1 MKHTSQHSKEKV
13 IKRLKK
19 LVNSKLEKPKLLS
32 ELISRHLQIF
42 PEIRNFINENIKDN
56 ESKIFFEL
64 GKNLKYSKYQKGQFI
79 KHPYDSDDYFYMLF
93 SGDVAKIDIKYN
105 KLYISFKDYLN
116 HLIKLKLLGE
126 DHIYTKCIKINKNVF
141 PFDEDMNVLT
151 TDEIKID
158 HYQELIEN
166 IKEKINHSP
175 WLNNANI
182 INNIDDF
189 LNLYNPETNKTK
201 SAFIGRLT
209 KYPAY
214 MPFYTFDKILNP
226 ISFIGQLTRPKG
238 IKILSSYICLGV
250 SDIFYVDKN
259 EINKNNILY
268 NLFQRRVSED
278 VIKKLFE
285 GHFLFQDTDK
295 SFLTKHYSKYFYV
308 QRLVK
313 GQKLIQQNTPFEGI
327 YFINSGMFQL
337 KSLRNYNELN
347 DLEFSILHSIDNFPK
362 SIKDYQLK
370 FNDLQKQSNKKE
382 KKNNIF
388 EGLSQFQ
395 ISKFTELRTIS
406 FNSYISPD
414 VIGLNDIYDYKTGLN
429 NFSVECISNEAEVYF
444 LPNEIVT
451 SMLTDESIN
460 SKVGELVGKQCILHI
475 NRIIKYKEY
484 FEQLVQFEANLFKE
498 NNKTSNNNN
507 IPYSLKLYNISNLKN
522 SKQNNIKKR
531 SRKNHS
537 SEFMTISHSN
547 TNFSSNKISK
557 TINNNNSINYFHTLN
572 ESKTNNS
579 YNNIKNRSLKI
590 NKFKK
595 HPNLLLL
602 KFNYKVEDNKII
614 LSTDNS
620 NEIKNYNNYQTYLK
634 FYKPKN
640 KWNNTIKKKLINS
653 TDIQLSDRDKTNIQK
668 ITTEE
673 NKNELTSNKS
683 QLKIKTIDVDKK
695 DKKRILFNKSYNKDL
710 LKKLKFRKDS
720 YQNFLKFNNFLNQNN
735 KNKTPIKLLMKS
747 IDNQKFQH
755 NKKLLLKI
763 NNSNNNNKNDNS
775 DN

>member
-1 MKHTSQHSKEKV
+1 MKHTSQHSKEKI
-13 IKRLKK
+13 IKKLKK
-19 LVNSKLEKPKLLS
+19 LVNCKIEKPKLLS
-32 ELISRHLQIF
+32 ELISRHLQMF

-64 GKNLKYSKYQKGQFI
+64 AKNLKYSKYQKSQFI
-79 KHPYDSDDYFYMLF
+79 KHPYDSDDYFYMVF

-105 KLYISFKDYLN
+105 RLYISFKDYLN

-141 PFDEDMNVLT
+141 PFDEDINVLT

-158 HYQELIEN
+158 HYQELIGS

-175 WLNNANI
+175 WLNNINI

-214 MPFYTFDKILNP
+214 MPFYIFDKILDP
-226 ISFIGQLTRPKG
+226 VSFIGQLTRPKG
-238 IKILSSYICLGV
+238 IKILSSYICLSI
-250 SDIFYVDKN
+250 SDIFYIEKK
-259 EINKNNILY
+259 EIDKNNILY

-295 SFLTKHYSKYFYV
+295 SFLIKNYSKFFYV

-337 KSLRNYNELN
+337 KTLRNYNELN
-347 DLEFSILHSIDNFPK
+347 DLQFSILQAIDNFPK
-362 SIKDYQLK
+362 SIKDYQVK
-370 FNDLQKQSNKKE
+370 FNDLQKQNNKSE
-382 KKNNIF
+382 SKKNIF

-395 ISKFTELRTIS
+395 ISKFTELRNIS

-444 LPNEIVT
+444 LPNEIAT
-451 SMLTDESIN
+451 SMLTNESIN
-460 SKVGELVGKQCILHI
+460 SKVGEIVGKQCILHI
-475 NRIIKYKEY
+475 NRIRKYKEY
-484 FEQLVQFEANLFKE
+484 FEQLVQFEANAYKE
-498 NNKTSNNNN
+498 NNKTYNNN

-522 SKQNNIKKR
+522 PNQNNIKKR
-531 SRKNHS
+531 TRKNYS
-537 SEFMTISHSN
+537 TEFMTISHSN
-547 TNFSSNKISK
+547 TNFSSNKMSK
-557 TINNNNSINYFHTLN
+557 TINNNNSINYFHTLS

-579 YNNIKNRSLKI
+579 YNSSLKI
-590 NKFKK
+590 KKYQKF
-595 HPNLLLL
+595 PNSLQL
-602 KFNYKVEDNKII
+602 KFDVKIKDNKIV
-614 LSTDNS
+614 LDNYNS
-620 NEIKNYNNYQTYLK
+620 KDIKNYNNYQTYLK

-640 KWNNTIKKKLINS
+640 KWNNTIKKQLINS
-653 TDIQLSDRDKTNIQK
+653 TEIQLTDRDNTNIKK

-673 NKNELTSNKS
+673 NKNELTSDKS
-683 QLKIKTIDVDKK
+683 QIKIKTIEIDRNDKRK
-695 DKKRILFNKSYNKDL
+695 IFFNKNYNNNL
-710 LKKLKFRKDS
+710 LRKLKFRKDS
-720 YQNFLKFNNFLNQNN
+720 YQNFLKFNNFLKDNN
-735 KNKTPIKLLMKS
+735 KKKTPIKILMKS
-747 IDNQKFQH
+747 IDNNKFQH

-763 NNSNNNNKNDNS
+763 NNDNKNDKSN
-775 DN
+775 N

>member
-1 MKHTSQHSKEKV
+1 MKHTNQHLLEKV
-13 IKRLKK
+13 IKKLKK
-19 LVNSKLEKPKLLS
+19 LVNSKTEKPKLLS
-32 ELISRHLQIF
+32 ELISSHLQIF
-42 PEIRNFINENIKDN
+42 PEIRNYINENIKDN

-79 KHPYDSDDYFYMLF
+79 KHPYDSDDFFYMIF

-105 KLYISFKDYLN
+105 RLYISFKDYLY

-126 DHIYTKCIKINKNVF
+126 DHIYTKCIRLNKNVF

-158 HYQELIEN
+158 HYQELIKS
-166 IKEKINHSP
+166 IKEKINHSL
-175 WLNNANI
+175 WLNNLNI
-182 INNIDDF
+182 VNNIEDF

-214 MPFYTFDKILNP
+214 LPFYTFDKILDP

-238 IKILSSYICLGV
+238 IKILSSYICLST
-250 SDIFYVDKN
+250 SDIFYIDKN
-259 EINKNNILY
+259 EIDKNNNLY

-295 SFLTKHYSKYFYV
+295 SFLTKNYSKYFYV

-337 KSLRNYNELN
+337 KTLRNYNELN
-347 DLEFSILHSIDNFPK
+347 DLQFSIIHSIDNFPK
-362 SIKDYQLK
+362 SIKDYQVK
-370 FNDLQKQSNKKE
+370 FNDIQKQNDKNENKK
-382 KKNNIF
+382 NIF
-388 EGLSQFQ
+388 KGLSQFQ
-395 ISKFTELRTIS
+395 ITKFTELRNIS

-451 SMLTDESIN
+451 SLLTDESIN
-460 SKVGELVGKQCILHI
+460 SKVGEMVGKQCILHI
-475 NRIIKYKEY
+475 SRIRKYKEY
-484 FEQLVQFEANLFKE
+484 FEQVVQFEANAYKE
-498 NNKTSNNNN
+498 NNKTYNNN
-507 IPYSLKLYNISNLKN
+507 IPYSLKLNNISNLKN
-522 SKQNNIKKR
+522 SKLYNIKKR
-531 SRKNHS
+531 TKKNYS
-537 SEFMTISHSN
+537 SEFMTISHNN
-547 TNFSSNKISK
+547 TNFSSNKMSN

-579 YNNIKNRSLKI
+579 YNSSLKI
-590 NKFKK
+590 NNYQN

-602 KFNYKVEDNKII
+602 KFDVKNKNNKT
-614 LSTDNS
+614 LLNKDNS
-620 NEIKNYNNYQTYLK
+620 KEIKNYNNYQTYLK

-640 KWNNTIKKKLINS
+640 KWNNLIKKQLINS
-653 TDIQLSDRDKTNIQK
+653 TEIQLTDRDNTNTK
-668 ITTEE
+668 KNPTEE
-673 NKNELTSNKS
+673 NKNELTNNKS
-683 QLKIKTIDVDKK
+683 QIKIKTIEIDKH
-695 DKKRILFNKSYNKDL
+695 DKRKILFNKSYNKGL

-720 YQNFLKFNNFLNQNN
+720 YQNFLKFNNFLNKNN
-735 KNKTPIKLLMKS
+735 KKKTPIKILMQS
-747 IDNQKFQH
+747 IDNKKFH
-755 NKKLLLKI
+755 PNKKLLLKI
-763 NNSNNNNKNDNS
+763 NNSNKKDNS

>member
-1 MKHTSQHSKEKV
+1 MKHTSQLSKEKI
-13 IKRLKK
+13 IKKLKK
-19 LVNSKLEKPKLLS
+19 LVNCKIEKPKLLS
-32 ELISRHLQIF
+32 ELISRHLQMF

-64 GKNLKYSKYQKGQFI
+64 AKNLQYSKYQKSQFI
-79 KHPYDSDDYFYMLF
+79 KHPYDSDDYFYMVF

-105 KLYISFKDYLN
+105 RLYISFKDYLN

-141 PFDEDMNVLT
+141 PFEEDINVLT

-158 HYQELIEN
+158 HYQELIGS

-175 WLNNANI
+175 WLNNINI

-214 MPFYTFDKILNP
+214 MPFYTFDKILDP
-226 ISFIGQLTRPKG
+226 VSFIGQLTRPKG
-238 IKILSSYICLGV
+238 IKILSSYICLSI
-250 SDIFYVDKN
+250 SDIFYIEKK
-259 EINKNNILY
+259 EIDKNNILY

-295 SFLTKHYSKYFYV
+295 SFLIKNYSKFFYV

-337 KSLRNYNELN
+337 KTLRNYNELN
-347 DLEFSILHSIDNFPK
+347 DLQFSILHAIDNFPK
-362 SIKDYQLK
+362 SIKDYQVK
-370 FNDLQKQSNKKE
+370 FNDLQKQNNKNE
-382 KKNNIF
+382 SKKNIF

-395 ISKFTELRTIS
+395 ISKFTELRNIS

-444 LPNEIVT
+444 LPNEIAT
-451 SMLTDESIN
+451 SMLTNESIN
-460 SKVGELVGKQCILHI
+460 SKVGEIVGKQCILHI
-475 NRIIKYKEY
+475 NRIRKYKEY
-484 FEQLVQFEANLFKE
+484 FEQLVQFEANAYKE
-498 NNKTSNNNN
+498 NNKTYNNN
-507 IPYSLKLYNISNLKN
+507 IPYSLKLYN
-522 SKQNNIKKR
+522 
-531 SRKNHS
+531 
-537 SEFMTISHSN
+537 N
-547 TNFSSNKISK
+547 TNFSSNKMSK
-557 TINNNNSINYFHTLN
+557 TINNNNSINYFHTLS

-579 YNNIKNRSLKI
+579 YNSSLKI
-590 NKFKK
+590 KK
-595 HPNLLLL
+595 YQKYPNSLQL
-602 KFNYKVEDNKII
+602 KFDVKIKDNKIV
-614 LSTDNS
+614 LDNYNS
-620 NEIKNYNNYQTYLK
+620 KDIKNYNNYQTYLK

-640 KWNNTIKKKLINS
+640 KWNNTIKKQLINS
-653 TDIQLSDRDKTNIQK
+653 TEIQLTDRDNTNIKK

-673 NKNELTSNKS
+673 NKNELTNDKS
-683 QLKIKTIDVDKK
+683 QIKIKTIEIDRNDKRK
-695 DKKRILFNKSYNKDL
+695 IFFNKSYNKNL
-710 LKKLKFRKDS
+710 LRKLKFRKDS
-720 YQNFLKFNNFLNQNN
+720 YQNFLKFNNFLKDNN
-735 KNKTPIKLLMKS
+735 KKKTPIKILMKS
-747 IDNQKFQH
+747 IDNNKFQH

-763 NNSNNNNKNDNS
+763 NNDNKNDKSN
-775 DN
+775 N